1 MFPLD
6 ALTEFRTKWLPHIS
20 DSGLI
25 RIAQLLESGSPF
37 LIHGAFTKAVPMGC
51 LASHIG
57 WNHPVTCALTDEEA
71 GVRWLTRVAGLNPAT
86 SAVILAWDR
95 SGVHDADLRHR
106 LLTACREEQARR
118 VEEPVVVH
126 DADLQTCDC

>member
-1 MFPLD
+1 MPPTD
-6 ALTEFRTKWLPHIS
+6 ALAEFRTEWLPHVT
-20 DSGLI
+20 DAGLA
-25 RIAQLLESGSPF
+25 RVTQLLESGSPF

-57 WNHPVTCALTDEEA
+57 WNHPETCAMSDEEA

-95 SGVHDADLRHR
+95 SGLHDADLCYA
-106 LLTACREEQARR
+106 LLTECRAEVDRR
-118 VEEPVVVH
+118 ATEAEATRE
-126 DADLQTCDC
+126 ADLHTCEC